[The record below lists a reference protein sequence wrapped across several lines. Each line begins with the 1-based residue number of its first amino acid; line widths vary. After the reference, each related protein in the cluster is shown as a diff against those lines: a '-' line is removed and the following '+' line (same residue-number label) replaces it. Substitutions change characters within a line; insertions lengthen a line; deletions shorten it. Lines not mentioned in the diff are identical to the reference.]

1 MAQRVGG
8 AKLLGPAEV
17 HALGLTLKQRPELGG
32 FGLRVNLSDKQL
44 RSFERHGARQALR
57 FPVYPLPSGVMLA
70 VPTLQVDNLQVRI
83 AVPLFDDKA
92 CSWAN
97 WCVRAQRVRW
107 LVDIEEVNQT
117 ALVDLQQDFPE
128 PRVVLELIERSQRDA
143 DMEALARD
151 MVSAVAALA
160 GDDAIPSCVG
170 GMQVRD
176 VKLGVVGDFA
186 EHFAAREV
194 LERHAGPAVGSTVH

>member
-1 MAQRVGG
+1 MARRVGG

-17 HALGLTLKQRPELGG
+17 HALGLTLKQRPEFDG
-32 FGLRVNLSDKQL
+32 FGLRVNLSDTQV
-44 RSFERHGARQALR
+44 RGFERHGARQALR

-92 CSWAN
+92 CNWAN
-97 WCVRAQRVRW
+97 WCVKAQKVRW

-117 ALVDLQQDFPE
+117 ALVDLEQDFPE
-128 PRVVLELIERSQRDA
+128 PRVVLELIRRSRRDA
-143 DMEALARD
+143 EMEALACD

-160 GDDAIPSCVG
+160 ADETIPSCVA
-170 GMQVRD
+170 GMPVSDVR
-176 VKLGVVGDFA
+176 LGVVGDFA
-186 EHFAAREV
+186 EQFAAREV
-194 LERHAGPAVGSTVH
+194 LERHAGPAAGSTVH